1 MAERSDLP
9 SVWDIPA
16 QALAAGALRGA
27 VARGEVGHAWA
38 FLGPT
43 GVGQEAA
50 ARGLAAALNCPAPRA
65 PGEPC
70 GTCSVCDRCRRGVF
84 AAYQEFAPT
93 GAAHRVD
100 DVRGTWLVTASRTTT
115 EGSWKILR
123 VVDADRM
130 NEAAANAFLKGL
142 EEPPE
147 RTVWIL
153 DVADPDEL
161 PDTILSRCR
170 SLAFAAWAPADLD
183 AHGLRLGLDDP
194 ADRALAVRVA
204 AGSPGALARLADPG
218 EVDGKGSVVRPS
230 GLAHLRAHRHIP
242 ARLRAERGFA
252 LRAARAIDDEIK
264 ARTVVVKAE
273 GRAELTELAHSYG
286 DELPRGIAKQIDE
299 RNARR
304 EREARTLV
312 VQAALDDLLSWYRDC
327 LLVGAGGDPADALH
341 VDAAEELHADADALG
356 AAGLLRAADLVL
368 ATRDELERNLQV
380 GLALEALL
388 LELSTLTMAPLRAG
402 SR

>member
-1 MAERSDLP
+1 MAAGVDP
-9 SVWDIPA
+9 ASVWDIPA
-16 QALAAGALRGA
+16 QAHAAEALRGA

-38 FLGPT
+38 FVGPA

-70 GTCSVCDRCRRGVF
+70 GRCSVCDRCRRGAF
-84 AAYQEFAPT
+84 AAYTEFTPT
-93 GAAHRVD
+93 GATHRVD
-100 DVRGTWLVTASRTTT
+100 DVRGTWLVTASRSTT

-147 RTVWIL
+147 RTAWIL

-170 SLAFAAWAPADLD
+170 SLTFAAWAPADLD
-183 AHGLRLGLDDP
+183 AQGLRLGLDDP

-204 AGSPGALARLADPG
+204 AGSPGALARLADHG
-218 EVDGKGSVVRPS
+218 EVDAKGIVVRSS
-230 GLAHLRAHRHIP
+230 GLAYLRAHRDIP
-242 ARLRAERGFA
+242 ARLRAEKGFA
-252 LRAARAIDDEIK
+252 LSAARAIDDEVK
-264 ARTVVVKAE
+264 ARTALVKDE
-273 GRAELTELAHSYG
+273 GRAELADLAQSYG
-286 DELPRGIAKQIDE
+286 DELPRGIAKQIEE

-341 VDAAEELHADADALG
+341 ADAVDALRADARALG
-356 AAGLLRAADLVL
+356 AAGILRAVDLVL
-368 ATRDELERNLQV
+368 ATRAELERNLQV